1 MRAPEKQVC
10 WLTDIEDP
18 AEDPEERE
26 AQLNHAARLYR
37 KESLERPANTFDLLL
52 CSIQGFLRP
61 LHLGDNGHSY
71 RGYQQE
77 TDGH

>member
-37 KESLERPANTFDLLL
+37 KESLKRPANKFNLLL
-52 CSIQGFLRP
+52 CSI
-61 LHLGDNGHSY
+61 
-71 RGYQQE
+71 
-77 TDGH
+77 